1 MDQIQKHPD
10 ITINPCQSSRVHGW
24 GYDEAT
30 QTLAVQFKGKNVDSP
45 SPIYHYAGVT
55 PPVVA
60 DLKKAES
67 VGRFIA
73 QVIQSKDEHGK
84 LNYPYTKIPA
94 VEKVV

>member
-1 MDQIQKHPD
+1 MEHPK
-10 ITINPCQSSRVHGW
+10 IAIIPCSSSRIHGF

-45 SPIYHYAGVT
+45 SPIYHYSGVT

-73 QVIQSKDEHGK
+73 HVIQSKDENGK
-84 LNYPYTKIPA
+84 LNYPYTKIPKP
-94 VEKVV
+94 EPVV